1 MSLKK
6 TLSIIKP
13 DAIEAKYHGKII
25 DFLENKG
32 FKIVA
37 QKKFQNSKQRLFMI
51 FTKKGRFLRI

>member
-13 DAIEAKYHGKII
+13 DAIESKYHGKII

-37 QKKFQNSKQRLFMI
+37 QKS
-51 FTKKGRFLRI
+51 